1 MQRGCIKNCL
11 ILLSYKIKITIYLEE
26 GKVVARLEVVL
37 ILLLADVATTEDALW
52 AVVVFV
58 VAVVAVKKVNKIF
71 FCMKLIIM

>member
-1 MQRGCIKNCL
+1 M
-11 ILLSYKIKITIYLEE
+11 
-26 GKVVARLEVVL
+26 ARLEVVL

-71 FCMKLIIM
+71 FLHEIDYYVNKVDFSRPAKAHV

>member
-1 MQRGCIKNCL
+1 M
-11 ILLSYKIKITIYLEE
+11 
-26 GKVVARLEVVL
+26 L

-58 VAVVAVKKVNKIF
+58 VAVVAVKRVNKNF

>member
-1 MQRGCIKNCL
+1 M
-11 ILLSYKIKITIYLEE
+11 
-26 GKVVARLEVVL
+26 ARLEVVL

-71 FCMKLIIM
+71 FA

>member
-1 MQRGCIKNCL
+1 MG
-11 ILLSYKIKITIYLEE
+11 YEIKITIYLEE

-58 VAVVAVKKVNKIF
+58 VAVVATEDSFLVVVIVVF
-71 FCMKLIIM
+71 AGCTAEG

>member
-1 MQRGCIKNCL
+1 M
-11 ILLSYKIKITIYLEE
+11 
-26 GKVVARLEVVL
+26 ARLEVVL

-58 VAVVAVKKVNKIF
+58 VAVVAVKKVNKNF